1 MHVYEASR
9 FAGCLAALSRV
20 FAATSLSAEVAR
32 WVQTAELPIAPD
44 ERQLLLD
51 ELAAGQAGQQ
61 ASRSAAPP
69 LDSQSAAVAAAGKA
83 AHGAADVAAAN
94 AATVRQGDGTRHARQ
109 MQRGQMLAADQ
120 PEAVAAAA
128 GHAAQK
134 PKQQQQR
141 QWQQEPEIVPAPQLQ
156 SAADRSGNSSGRSSS
171 EQPSAVQAGVEWL
184 CQAQQR
190 AVQAAAALVQP
201 LLGRPPA
208 GKQGS
213 RSTLAA
219 ANPSPDPMQLLGGTV
234 LGAVL
239 LYALYAERQ
248 SIRRG
253 ARRAR
258 QAVATG
264 TMQLLRMAFSLS
276 VNPVATSSP
285 AWR

>member
-1 MHVYEASR
+1 MR
-9 FAGCLAALSRV
+9 
-20 FAATSLSAEVAR
+20 AATSLSAEVAH
-32 WVQTAELPIAPD
+32 WVQTAELPIATD

-51 ELAAGQAGQQ
+51 ELAAGQAGQR

-69 LDSQSAAVAAAGKA
+69 LGSQLAAVAAAGKA
-83 AHGAADVAAAN
+83 AHGAAGVAAAD
-94 AATVRQGDGTRHARQ
+94 APTVRQADSSARAPQ
-109 MQRGQMLAADQ
+109 MTPGQTPAVDQ
-120 PEAVAAAA
+120 PEAVATAA

-156 SAADRSGNSSGRSSS
+156 SAADRRGNSSASSSS

-219 ANPSPDPMQLLGGTV
+219 AHPSPDPMQLLGGTV

-258 QAVATG
+258 QAVVTG
-264 TMQLLRMAFSLS
+264 TVQLLRMAFSLS

>member
-1 MHVYEASR
+1 M
-9 FAGCLAALSRV
+9 

-32 WVQTAELPIAPD
+32 WVQTAELPIAPA

-61 ASRSAAPP
+61 GSRSAAPP

-94 AATVRQGDGTRHARQ
+94 AATVRQGDGVRHARQ
-109 MQRGQMLAADQ
+109 MPPGQTPAVDQ
-120 PEAVAAAA
+120 PEAVATAT

-156 SAADRSGNSSGRSSS
+156 SAADRSGNSSGRSGSGI
-171 EQPSAVQAGVEWL
+171 EAPSAVQAGVEWL
-184 CQAQQR
+184 CQAQQQV
-190 AVQAAAALVQP
+190 VQAAAALVQP

-213 RSTLAA
+213 RSILAA
-219 ANPSPDPMQLLGGTV
+219 AHPSPDPMQLLGGTV

-258 QAVATG
+258 QAVVTG
-264 TMQLLRMAFSLS
+264 TVQLLRMAFSLS